1 MRNKILTGI
10 INKETIELNN
20 GTDRILL
27 LPVIKGNEYKYCY
40 KIYKA
45 FDDGDGI
52 IRFKTIEKDGVIFHI
67 RYIERQ
73 VASVEIQDGLLTG
86 INDLINKWLKE
97 GYSLWRN

>member
-10 INKETIELNN
+10 INKKTIELNK

-27 LPVIKGNEYKYCY
+27 LPVIKDNEYKYCY
-40 KIYKA
+40 KMYKA

-52 IRFKTIEKDGVIFHI
+52 IRFKAVEIEKGLVMRK

-73 VASVEIQDGLLTG
+73 VSSMDIKNGVMSGVVR
-86 INDLINKWLKE
+86 LIDKWLKE
-97 GYSLWRN
+97 GYSL

>member
-10 INKETIELNN
+10 INKRTIELNK

-27 LPVIKGNEYKYCY
+27 LPVIKDNKYKYCY
-40 KIYKA
+40 KMYKA
-45 FDDGDGI
+45 FDGGDGI
-52 IRFKTIEKDGVIFHI
+52 IRFKAVEVEKGLVIRK

-73 VASVEIQDGLLTG
+73 VSSVEIQDGLLTG

-97 GYSLWRN
+97 GYGL

>member
-10 INKETIELNN
+10 INKKTIELNK

-27 LPVIKGNEYKYCY
+27 IPVIKNCQYKYVY
-40 KIYKA
+40 KIYKE
-45 FDDGDGI
+45 FDNGDGI
-52 IRFKTIEKDGVIFHI
+52 IRFKAVEIEKGLVIRK

-73 VASVEIQDGLLTG
+73 VASIEIQDGLLTG

-97 GYSLWRN
+97 GYKI